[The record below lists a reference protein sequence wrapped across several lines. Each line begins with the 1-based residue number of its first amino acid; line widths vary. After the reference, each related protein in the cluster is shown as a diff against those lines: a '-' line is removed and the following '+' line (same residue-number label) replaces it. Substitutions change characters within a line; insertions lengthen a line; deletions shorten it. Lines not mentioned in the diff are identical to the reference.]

1 MFDFESVSH
10 LNGYIKQSLQDNPY
24 LAEFSVVGEISQYT
38 VSARDHAYF
47 SIKDDQSVINCVIF
61 SRNRSALKIDPQIG
75 MKVKVTGGLDYYSAG
90 GKLQMI
96 ATNIEDK
103 GAGDLHEQFNKLFK
117 KLQDEGLFDGSHKKA
132 IPILPRRIGVVTS
145 QSGKVISDIVN
156 TIRKRNPHH
165 DILLYPASVQGELC
179 PPEVISGI
187 KYFNE
192 NKNVDVIIVAR
203 GGGSYEELFCFNDE
217 GIARAVYASEIPVIS
232 AIGHEPDYTIIDY
245 VADVR
250 AATPTAAGEM
260 VIASYADQ
268 TKEIDN
274 LALNLDIAINQFID
288 SRRKALDIYKNHKA
302 LHSPAFYAREQL
314 AVVNGLK
321 TQLDALSSRFT
332 KQAQS
337 EVNEVKVRL
346 DALNP
351 NNVLNRGYSYVCN
364 SKGKA
369 VESAK
374 SVKKGDNVSIV
385 LSDGTLLTEIKDI
398 SIKTDGGSEDA

>member
-1 MFDFESVSH
+1 MFDFDSVSH

-24 LAEFSVVGEISQYT
+24 LAEFTVVGEISQYV

-61 SRNRSALKIDPQIG
+61 SRNRSSLKIEPAVG
-75 MKVKVTGGLDYYSAG
+75 MKVKVTGGLDFYSAG
-90 GKLQMI
+90 GKLQVI

-103 GAGDLHEQFNKLFK
+103 GAGDLHEQFNKLFE
-117 KLQDEGLFDGSHKKA
+117 KLRAEGLFDGEHKKS

-145 QSGKVISDIVN
+145 ASGKVISDIVN

-187 KYFNE
+187 KYFND

-203 GGGSYEELFCFNDE
+203 GGGSFEELFCFNDE

-268 TKEIDN
+268 QKEIDN
-274 LALNLDIAINQFID
+274 LALNLDIAINQFVD
-288 SRRKALDIYKNHKA
+288 SRRKALDVYKNHKA

-314 AVVNGLK
+314 AVVRELRTK
-321 TQLDALSSRFT
+321 LDALSAGFV
-332 KQAQS
+332 KQTSS
-337 EVNEVKVRL
+337 EISEVKVRL

-351 NNVLNRGYSYVCN
+351 HNVLNRGYSYVCDK
-364 SKGKA
+364 KGKA
-369 VESAK
+369 VESVK

-385 LSDGTLLTEIKDI
+385 LSDGTLLSEIKDI
-398 SIKTDGGSEDA
+398 SINKDGGSEDA